1 MRKKIFILGILALFS
16 SFLYSEKKSI
26 NVEFRLY
33 KALPS
38 DGTSVYV
45 RWLPKKVETPNLT
58 YFFTA
63 NIENRESPEEKEI
76 KKIFNIKELECIN
89 EGKFVISFDP
99 EELRGKSE
107 HYMMGYWDGYY
118 GIRHYLQANLSD
130 GKKYEFRLIPSEP
143 KLDTK
148 RFRFQIYEPPIR
160 KIEKGSIGATT
171 PDKFY
176 LDVEFLLPQESSTVI
191 GFVDSKDTPYFA
203 SFRRVLRAE
212 VQGVQGGVVG
222 GVVGGIIKPKEETI
236 KPEGEVK
243 GVVGGVVGGVIK
255 PETPD
260 KEKKKEPLPIKEG
273 IKPPKLIKKVEP
285 VYPEN
290 CVKEGIEGVVILEA
304 TTDEEG
310 NVAKVEILRPVH
322 PDLDKAAIEAVKQW
336 KYAPFIFEG
345 EPRAVVFTVTVSFK
359 LAKDKKE
366 MEEVSYVNI
375 VFPEYPKDCPEK
387 VKGLVEIKANV
398 DKNGNV
404 TEIALHKSLHPC
416 LDRHAMEK
424 VKKWIETEDAKN
436 VIKRASKPG
445 KLLIMIQFMPD

>member
-1 MRKKIFILGILALFS
+1 MRKKIFILLTLLFLCS
-16 SFLYSEKKSI
+16 ILYSEKRSI
-26 NVEFRLY
+26 NVGFRLY
-33 KALPS
+33 KAIPS
-38 DGTSVYV
+38 DGASVYV
-45 RWLPKKVETPNLT
+45 RWMPKKVETQNLT

-63 NIENRESPEEKEI
+63 NIQSEESPEEKEI
-76 KKIFNIKELECIN
+76 KRIFNLKELEVVK
-89 EGKFVISFDP
+89 EGEFKIP
-99 EELRGKSE
+99 LYIYRGGKSQE
-107 HYMMGYWDGYY
+107 YMIGYWEGVY
-118 GIRHYLQANLSD
+118 GIMGLGNQITLSD

-143 KLDTK
+143 RLDTK
-148 RFRFQIYEPPIR
+148 RFRFQVYEPPER
-160 KIEKGSIGATT
+160 RVEKGSIGATV
-171 PDKFY
+171 PNKFY
-176 LDVEFLLPQESSTVI
+176 LDVEFLIPDKSSTII

-203 SFRRVLRAE
+203 SFRRVLEE
-212 VQGVQGGVVG
+212 VREGVSVGVEGSIAGGVVG
-222 GVVGGIIKPKEETI
+222 GVVGGIVRPAEI
-236 KPEGEVK
+236 
-243 GVVGGVVGGVIK
+243 
-255 PETPD
+255 
-260 KEKKKEPLPIKEG
+260 EKRKEPLPIKEG
-273 IKPPKLIKKVEP
+273 ILPPKLIKKVEP

-310 NVAKVEILRPVH
+310 NIAKVEILRPVH
-322 PDLDKAAIEAVKQW
+322 PDLDRAAIEAVKQW

-375 VFPEYPKDCPEK
+375 VFPEYPKDCPEE

-416 LDRHAMEK
+416 LDRHAVEK

-445 KLLIMIQFMPD
+445 KLLIMVQFMPD